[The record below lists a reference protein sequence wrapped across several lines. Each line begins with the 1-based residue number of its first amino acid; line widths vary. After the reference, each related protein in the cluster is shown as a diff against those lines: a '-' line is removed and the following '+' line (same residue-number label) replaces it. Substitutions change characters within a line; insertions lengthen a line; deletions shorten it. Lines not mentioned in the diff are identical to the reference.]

1 MARRLLAA
9 LCLALL
15 LAAGCASTATLDP
28 RRAQFDPPV
37 FDPPA
42 PVVHELSG
50 GVPVFLLEDHD
61 LPLVR
66 LTLSFRGGS
75 LYDPPGQAGLAA
87 VAGPA
92 WRTGGTEGFAPETLD
107 EALDEG
113 AIQLSVSLGRSTGR
127 LSLSALRWDLDR
139 ALDLLE
145 EVLLRPAFREER
157 VAWAR
162 TQVQERL
169 LREADDPQSLAF
181 REFRRAM
188 YASHPRGVLATPE
201 SVAAVGRPEVV
212 ALHRRL
218 LTEGVWVVGAV
229 GDFDAA
235 TLLAELE
242 RRFGTLPAAGEG
254 FPTLTPPLPPV
265 PRVVL
270 VPKDLPQATLVWGR
284 LGPHRLDPEFYA
296 LDLVDQVVGG
306 SGFQS
311 RLVREVRSNRGLAYS
326 VSSFYQAL
334 PGFGVLGASAQTR
347 ADAVVEV
354 RGAVAAILEQVAAE
368 GITAEELVRARDAVV
383 NRHVFRYQDP
393 GTAVWERMGLWLEG
407 LPEDLPARYLPAVLA
422 VALADARAAARWFGT
437 GAGVTVVVGPL
448 TAAELETPG
457 GPPVEVVGAR

>member
-1 MARRLLAA
+1 MPRRWFAV
-9 LCLALL
+9 LCLALV
-15 LAAGCASTATLDP
+15 AVGCATTAPLDP
-28 RRAQFDPPV
+28 RRARFAPPV
-37 FDPPA
+37 FEPPE
-42 PVVHELSG
+42 PVVRELSG
-50 GVPVFLLEDHD
+50 GAPVFLLEDHD

-87 VAGPA
+87 VTGPA
-92 WRTGGTEGFAPETLD
+92 WRTGGTAAYSPEALD
-107 EALDEG
+107 EALDER
-113 AIQLSVSLGRSTGR
+113 AIELSVSLGRSSGR
-127 LSLSALRWDLDR
+127 LGLSALRWDLAP

-145 EVLLRPAFREER
+145 EVLLRPGFREER
-157 VAWAR
+157 VVWAR

-169 LREADDPQSLAF
+169 LREADNPQTLAF

-188 YASHPRGVLATPE
+188 YPGHPRGVLATVE
-201 SVAAVGRPEVV
+201 SVATVGRPEVV
-212 ALHRRL
+212 GLHRRL
-218 LTEGVWVVGAV
+218 LTEGAWVLGAV

-242 RRFGTLPAAGEG
+242 RRFGTLPAAGG
-254 FPTLTPPLPPV
+254 AFPTLPPPPPPA

-284 LGPHRLDPEFYA
+284 LGPRRLDPEYYA

-326 VSSFYQAL
+326 VGSFYQAL

-347 ADAVVEV
+347 GDAVVEV
-354 RGAVAAILEQVAAE
+354 RGAVAAILGQVAAA
-368 GITAEELVRARDAVV
+368 GITAEELSRARDAAV

-393 GTAVWERMGLWLEG
+393 GSAVWERMGLWLDE
-407 LPEDLPARYLPAVLA
+407 LPADLPARYLPAVLA
-422 VALADARAAARWFGT
+422 VDREAARSAARWFGT
-437 GAGVTVVVGPL
+437 DAGVTVVVGPL
-448 TAAELETPG
+448 TSADLETPG
-457 GPPVEVVGAR
+457 GPPVEVVNAH